1 MLPFSAQKVSVRYGV
16 SLSRSVT
23 VEWQGGM
30 AGAEGAWGRLH
41 NFISLSFLQ
50 LSFIRPMI
58 ENIANVNVFMARN
71 FK

>member
-23 VEWQGGM
+23 VEWQEWR
-30 AGAEGAWGRLH
+30 GAEDTWGRLH